1 MASVLLGSE
10 SISSRHGMLSG
21 PIPLDISAWCELLV
35 PDLYVKMCTTLGCPP
50 EDEEEEIVRAL
61 QASSHVGMTRIN
73 QSTEMSSRQISSVSR
88 SDIWLK
94 TTGQHVADSVLTP
107 LKANVQ
113 QKTERIESLL
123 EGVSPFGS
131 SLIEVR
137 RAVRDLQNVIAYELA
152 SIAAIGYSALNKT
165 ILSRNPNAP
174 AAPHAVLYFGDSF
187 SRKDQWE
194 NTLEQIVVRVS
205 TLLDDMLCSEQLSK
219 DALLEAD
226 APSITWTSCRSPK
239 KQTSAYGRASPTSR
253 GGSPIRP
260 PRTTGNNN
268 NENENDNNQGSM
280 KQFFTSIDGSE
291 GEEVLTPK
299 RPPVAP
305 ARRTPSGR
313 HPLSLSVP
321 GDDSDTASGRD
332 EMRLARRSYELEKPV
347 RRRRLSEAIVQ
358 EVRKSID
365 QGSEFAGY
373 DPFAEEMSISLDVD
387 LLQASRRQASVP
399 PSPHPSTK
407 KLAVQQQQTDRKN
420 RRVRGMALDAL
431 NEGTSSESDRD
442 PSRLLNHSSAVA
454 AETKKANE
462 LKRKARSPIETQE
475 ILLFYMLSL
484 LHTMVLDSARIR
496 KALSGD
502 LQNYWVA
509 IMQVFNLVCPRPRIL
524 PKRPK
529 SPTKTSRASNYDDF
543 RAAGRALAASAVQ
556 QPDRVQAGNGP
567 LGLAPEI
574 PPKQGFFSRLSA
586 GTANMFK
593 GKKKAPNSPTRAEL
607 LLEKEAK
614 NLVLPEYI
622 TTNEEDKKF
631 KAAATLIEENLT
643 ALLLADYGPPQHGT
657 LVPHTVD
664 NNIHGDIYPWW
675 IKCPQDSS
683 KSNY

>member
-1 MASVLLGSE
+1 MIVIHSALKAMASVLLGSE
-10 SISSRHGMLSG
+10 STSSRHGMLSG

-35 PDLYVKMCTTLGCPP
+35 PDLYVQMCTTLGCPP
-50 EDEEEEIVRAL
+50 EDEEKEIVRAL
-61 QASSHVGMTRIN
+61 KASSHVGITRIS

-107 LKANVQ
+107 LKTNAQ
-113 QKTERIESLL
+113 HQTDRIESLL

-131 SLIEVR
+131 SLTEVR
-137 RAVRDLQNVIAYELA
+137 SAVRDLQNVIAYELA

-174 AAPHAVLYFGDSF
+174 APPHAVLYFGDSF
-187 SRKDQWE
+187 SRREHWE

-239 KQTSAYGRASPTSR
+239 KQTSQYGRASPTSR
-253 GGSPIRP
+253 GGSPTRP
-260 PRTTGNNN
+260 PRPNTS
-268 NENENDNNQGSM
+268 NNQESM
-280 KQFFTSIDGSE
+280 KQYFPDGSD
-291 GEEVLTPK
+291 EEILTPR
-299 RPPVAP
+299 RPPMAP
-305 ARRTPSGR
+305 VLRSPSGR
-313 HPLSLSVP
+313 HPLHLLVP
-321 GDDSDTASGRD
+321 GDDSDATGGRD
-332 EMRLARRSYELEKPV
+332 EKRITRRSYELDQPV
-347 RRRRLSEAIVQ
+347 RRRRLSEAIVE
-358 EVRKSID
+358 EVRKSIEP
-365 QGSEFAGY
+365 GSAFAGY
-373 DPFAEEMSISLDVD
+373 NPFAEEMSISLDVD

-407 KLAVQQQQTDRKN
+407 KLPAQQQQADRKN
-420 RRVRGMALDAL
+420 RRVRRQALDAL

-442 PSRLLNHSSAVA
+442 PPRPLNHSATVA
-454 AETKKANE
+454 AETKKANDH
-462 LKRKARSPIETQE
+462 KRKARSPIETQE

-496 KALSGD
+496 KALAGD
-502 LQNYWVA
+502 LHNYWVA

-543 RAAGRALAASAVQ
+543 RADERAIAASAVRQ
-556 QPDRVQAGNGP
+556 SDPV
-567 LGLAPEI
+567 LTVSSVAPVI
-574 PPKQGFFSRLSA
+574 PAKQGFFSRLTA

-593 GKKKAPNSPTRAEL
+593 GTKKNRPSSPTRAEL

-631 KAAATLIEENLT
+631 KVMATLMEENLT
-643 ALLLADYGPPQHGT
+643 ALLLADYGPPQHGI
-657 LVPHTVD
+657 LIPHTID
-664 NNIHGDIYPWW
+664 NTLGE
-675 IKCPQDSS
+675 
-683 KSNY
+683 

>member
-1 MASVLLGSE
+1 MTVIHSALKAMASVLLGSE
-10 SISSRHGMLSG
+10 STSSRHGMLSG

-35 PDLYVKMCTTLGCPP
+35 PDLYVKMCTSLGCPP
-50 EDEEEEIVRAL
+50 EDEEEEIVKAL
-61 QASSHVGMTRIN
+61 KASSHVGITRIS

-107 LKANVQ
+107 LKVNAQ
-113 QKTERIESLL
+113 QQTERIESLL

-131 SLIEVR
+131 SLTEVR
-137 RAVRDLQNVIAYELA
+137 RAVRDLQNVIAYEVA

-187 SRKDQWE
+187 ARKDNWE
-194 NTLEQIVVRVS
+194 STLEQIVVRVS

-226 APSITWTSCRSPK
+226 APSITWASCRSPK
-239 KQTSAYGRASPTSR
+239 KQTSQYGRASPTNR
-253 GGSPIRP
+253 GNSPTRP
-260 PRTTGNNN
+260 PRPDNNN
-268 NENENDNNQGSM
+268 SSSNQGSL
-280 KQFFTSIDGSE
+280 KHFFPSDGSE

-299 RPPVAP
+299 RPPKVP
-305 ARRTPSGR
+305 SQRSLSGR
-313 HPLSLSVP
+313 STLSLLVP
-321 GDDSDTASGRD
+321 GDDSDTASGR
-332 EMRLARRSYELEKPV
+332 EEKRLARRSYEMEKPV
-347 RRRRLSEAIVQ
+347 RRRRLSEAIVE
-358 EVRKSID
+358 EVRRSIEP
-365 QGSEFAGY
+365 GSEFDGY

-407 KLAVQQQQTDRKN
+407 KLAIQQQQQQQQNDRKN
-420 RRVRGMALDAL
+420 RRVRRLALDAL
-431 NEGTSSESDRD
+431 NEGTSSESDLD
-442 PSRLLNHSSAVA
+442 PSRVLNHSSAVA
-454 AETKKANE
+454 AETKKAND
-462 LKRKARSPIETQE
+462 LKLKARSPIETQE

-496 KALSGD
+496 KALTGE
-502 LQNYWVA
+502 LQGYWVA

-543 RAAGRALAASAVQ
+543 RANAASAASAVQ
-556 QPDRVQAGNGP
+556 QSERVQPVSA
-567 LGLAPEI
+567 APVI

-593 GKKKAPNSPTRAEL
+593 GKTKAPKSPTRAEL

-622 TTNEEDKKF
+622 TTNDEDKKF

-657 LVPHTVD
+657 LVPHTV
-664 NNIHGDIYPWW
+664 NVLGDIPSVLLNALLLL
-675 IKCPQDSS
+675 IAS
-683 KSNY
+683 